1 MAFWNKKKN
10 KAEETE
16 VKEKEI
22 KTEEIPEPTALEIL
36 EKEKKRLLKEVGE
49 LKSDSET
56 YADDYQ
62 KLMALLKSVQDSI
75 IKEKISEGTDIENSN
90 KAEETTIKKKEINA
104 KVAQT
109 GITAGGAV
117 LGCAMVPFVE
127 QRVGPA
133 MSKIASQ
140 ASNALFKKS

>member
-1 MAFWNKKKN
+1 MPFWNKKK
-10 KAEETE
+10 KTEEE
-16 VKEKEI
+16 VKKDEVI
-22 KTEEIPEPTALEIL
+22 KTEEIPVPTTLEIL
-36 EKEKKRLLKEVGE
+36 EKEKARILKEIGE

-56 YADDYQ
+56 YVKDYSER
-62 KLMALLKSVQDSI
+62 MALLKSVQDSI

-90 KAEETTIKKKEINA
+90 KAEETVIKKKEINA

-127 QRVGPA
+127 QKVGPA

-140 ASNALFKKS
+140 ASQALFKKS

>member
-1 MAFWNKKKN
+1 MAFWNKKK
-10 KAEETE
+10 KTEEPDT
-16 VKEKEI
+16 KEEI
-22 KTEEIPEPTALEIL
+22 KTEEIPVPTALEIL
-36 EKEKKRLLKEVGE
+36 EKEKARLLKEIGE

-56 YADDYQ
+56 YVDDYQ
-62 KLMALLKSVQDSI
+62 KLMGLLKSVQDSI
-75 IKEKISEGTDIENSN
+75 IKEKISQGTDIENSN
-90 KAEETTIKKKEINA
+90 KAEETAIKKKEINS

-140 ASNALFKKS
+140 ASQALFKKN